1 MDLQDK
7 IRKIDPDTS
16 LDDLKQRISE
26 FLRRKLGKQ
35 AECIMEDLNNFIL
48 EVPEKSSIVTK
59 SISLRSLNTVT
70 KR

>member
-1 MDLQDK
+1 MQDK

-26 FLRRKLGKQ
+26 FLRNKLGKQ
-35 AECIMEDLNNFIL
+35 ADAIMEDLNNFIL

-59 SISLRSLNTVT
+59 SISLRSINTVA